1 MKMTGKGSDLI
12 SRSIWKL
19 SEGNWDKKEN
29 LSQVN
34 GTSVQFEP
42 DTSKTN
48 TILTSA
54 IRFP

>member
-1 MKMTGKGSDLI
+1 MTGKGSDLI

-29 LSQVN
+29 LSQVS

-42 DTSKTN
+42 DTSKRN
-48 TILTSA
+48 AILTFA